1 MESVH
6 HRHLFSQSAW
16 SDSNRRSRAPKARGV
31 PLSYTLP
38 NVITFAREG
47 VEPSLPLYQ
56 NGVLNR

>member
-38 NVITFAREG
+38 NVIHSPGKESNLRYRCIRTA
-47 VEPSLPLYQ
+47 S
-56 NGVLNR
+56 